1 MMPRLNPRDIEKAMR
16 RMGIQ
21 QQSLDATEVIIKL
34 KGRELIVHNPNV
46 VKVNMMGEETL
57 QITGR
62 IEERE
67 TVIFTAQ
74 DVKMVAE
81 QAGCD
86 EDAARSALEETDGN
100 IAAAIIKLKG

>member
-62 IEERE
+62 IEERKIE
-67 TVIFTAQ
+67 TFTAQ
-74 DVKMVAE
+74 DVRMVAE

-86 EDAARSALEETDGN
+86 EGKARAALEETGGD
-100 IAAAIIKLKG
+100 IAAAILKLKG

>member
-1 MMPRLNPRDIEKAMR
+1 MMPKINPRELEKAMR

-21 QQSLDATEVIIKL
+21 QQSLEATEVIVKM
-34 KGRELIVHNPNV
+34 KDKELIVRNPNV

-86 EDAARSALEETDGN
+86 EDKARAALEETGGD
-100 IAAAIIKLKG
+100 IAAAILKLKG